1 MIVLIFIK
9 SIYKMFTARIPVRVL
24 QLKLVIKY
32 PK

>member
-9 SIYKMFTARIPVRVL
+9 SIYKMLIARIPVRVL
-24 QLKLVIKY
+24 QLELVSKY